1 MSMQCR
7 KSSSS
12 FARLT
17 FAGSLVIALLS
28 LPFAPALQPHR
39 SQRRPIARPPPP
51 PQPHAAD
58 STTPPIFPNQPDP
71 TAPTAPRRVEKPPAL
86 IDPAG
91 PAISLVTS
99 ESLFTVAAGLNA
111 CGYDDELEASDPVRA
126 ARSRADD
133 CRIAGLGR
141 SAHCPRQ
148 ALPLYRAAPPLQQ
161 QPRPGAVYLPRAL
174 SHAAARARHQRT
186 LADLPPD
193 STQIVEILP
202 LLRAFA
208 DAVDLHVIWTSNH
221 VAYDDLVNRL
231 HDPLTKMILTTS
243 VYLKMPTSN
252 YDGRRFV
259 VVLEPLLAPSAINAR
274 VYATDYVVVASP
286 VNGEIRMR
294 DVRHTYLHYEIEPL
308 LFARSSSTDR
318 LLPILKAVRGAPLD
332 YVYRSDIVTLVIEC
346 LVRAIEARTM
356 DTGIPVYVAPP
367 NAHHSDMAKIEHDR
381 NESQQKAEAVRQQA
395 VNDAMIHGFV
405 LTAYFYGAMKQFE
418 SDPASL
424 KDSFGEIIYGMD
436 VDAQVRNIK
445 KIEFA
450 SEGSQDVLRR
460 VPRQLRGLDLAELK
474 LMQGDSAAAAAL
486 AQQALAQQ
494 TADPARANF
503 ILARC
508 AIQSHNTQAAVDGFE
523 QTIQLSKDPRML
535 AWSHIYLGR
544 IYDINDQRDEA
555 VEQYKA
561 ALTVRDGQ
569 ADTKQAAEKG
579 IKEPYAV
586 PTRPAAQSTPAPPA
600 QSTPPPAAKP

>member
-1 MSMQCR
+1 MSKQCR

-12 FARLT
+12 FLRLT

-28 LPFAPALQPHR
+28 LPFAPRSAAQEPAPPH
-39 SQRRPIARPPPP
+39 SSSSSSSSAAP
-51 PQPHAAD
+51 AD
-58 STTPPIFPNQPDP
+58 SDNPSDIPEPPDP
-71 TAPTAPRRVEKPPAL
+71 TAPPAPRRVEKPPAL

-111 CGYDDELEASDPVRA
+111 CGYDDELEASDPVRVHVRAQMTA
-126 ARSRADD
+126 ALQASEEARTARDKLCLYIAQHRLSSSSRDLAQY
-133 CRIAGLGR
+133 ISL
-141 SAHCPRQ
+141 
-148 ALPLYRAAPPLQQ
+148 ALYLTPPPELATSVPLP
-161 QPRPGAVYLPRAL
+161 
-174 SHAAARARHQRT
+174 
-186 LADLPPD
+186 DLPPD

-208 DAVDLHVIWTSNH
+208 EAVDLHLIWTSNH
-221 VAYDDLVNRL
+221 VAYDDVVNRL

-286 VNGEIRMR
+286 VNGAIRMR

-318 LLPILKAVRGAPLD
+318 LLPILKSVRGAPLD

-586 PTRPAAQSTPAPPA
+586 PTRPAAQGTPAPPA

>member
-1 MSMQCR
+1 MQCR
-7 KSSSS
+7 KSPSS

-28 LPFAPALQPHR
+28 LPFAPPAAAQEPAPPH
-39 SQRRPIARPPPP
+39 SSSSSSSSAAAATGIADIPEP
-51 PQPHAAD
+51 A
-58 STTPPIFPNQPDP
+58 DP

-111 CGYDDELEASDPVRA
+111 CGYDDELEASDPVRLHVRAQMTA
-126 ARSRADD
+126 ALQASEEARTARDKLCLYIAQHRLSSSSRDLAQYVS
-133 CRIAGLGR
+133 L
-141 SAHCPRQ
+141 
-148 ALPLYRAAPPLQQ
+148 ALYLTPPPDLATSVPLP
-161 QPRPGAVYLPRAL
+161 
-174 SHAAARARHQRT
+174 
-186 LADLPPD
+186 DLPPD

-332 YVYRSDIVTLVIEC
+332 YIYRSDIVTLVIEC

-356 DTGIPVYVAPP
+356 DTGVPVYVAPA

-450 SEGSQDVLRR
+450 PEGSQDVLRR

-486 AQQALAQQ
+486 AQQALAQH

-508 AIQSHNTQAAVDGFE
+508 AIQSHDTQAAVDGFE

-586 PTRPAAQSTPAPPA
+586 PTHPAAQSDPAPPA
-600 QSTPPPAAKP
+600 QSAPPPAAKP